1 MDGKA
6 IAGQRRSVASDQFVP
21 CADMPEITRQRQ
33 GEMVRK
39 AFEILLEHPE
49 GLPAK
54 QVLAAVADQLTLS
67 PFEASDYPN
76 RPGVRRFEK
85 ILRFSTIPFVKAGWL
100 AKTKGT
106 WVVTDEGRAV
116 YETHQDAAEFMRA
129 AVALYQEWK
138 RGRPIEQTDDVSAD
152 ISEEAEED
160 IAATVTF
167 EEAEEAAWA
176 DISAHLRAMSPYE
189 FQDLVAALLEAM
201 GYHVAWV
208 APPGPDRGIDIMAGL
223 DPLGIKDP
231 RIKVQVKHRPD
242 TRTASD
248 QLRSFMA
255 VLSDKDVGIFV
266 ASGGFT
272 RDSEAEARTQETR
285 RITLIDLER
294 LVELWV
300 EHYGRIPDTHRQL
313 LPLRPVHYLSVAT

>member
-1 MDGKA
+1 MA
-6 IAGQRRSVASDQFVP
+6 
-21 CADMPEITRQRQ
+21 EITRQRQ

-39 AFEILLEHPE
+39 IFEILLPYPE

-54 QVLAAVADQLTLS
+54 QVVASTLEQMTLS

-76 RPGVRRFEK
+76 LPGVRRFEK
-85 ILRFSTIPFVKAGWL
+85 ILRFSTIAFVKAGWL

-106 WVVTDEGRAV
+106 WVVTDEGRTA
-116 YETHQDAAEFMRA
+116 YLTHSDPAEFMRA

-138 RGRPIEQTDDVSAD
+138 KARPEPADDGEAGVSP
-152 ISEEAEED
+152 EAEED
-160 IAATVTF
+160 IAATGAL

-242 TRTASD
+242 ARTASD
-248 QLRSFMA
+248 QLRSFIA
-255 VLSDKDVGIFV
+255 VLSEKDVGIFV

-272 RDSEAEARTQETR
+272 RDAQIEARTQETR

-294 LVELWV
+294 LVELWI
-300 EHYGRIPDTHRQL
+300 EHYRELSDTQRRL
-313 LPLRPVHYLSVAT
+313 LPLRPVHYLNVAS

>member
-1 MDGKA
+1 MGGRGPLVLGETNCRATVA
-6 IAGQRRSVASDQFVP
+6 IATRPAKRPTRGSGRGTRVASKHLVP

-39 AFEILLEHPE
+39 TFEILLAHPE

-54 QVLAAVADQLTLS
+54 QVLATAADQLTLS

-76 RPGVRRFEK
+76 LPGVRRFEK

-106 WVVTDEGRAV
+106 WVVTDEGRAA
-116 YETHQDAAEFMRA
+116 YETHQDPADFMRA

-138 RGRPIEQTDDVSAD
+138 RARPVEPTDAGSAD
-152 ISEEAEED
+152 ISEAADED
-160 IAATVTF
+160 IAATATI

-176 DISAHLRAMSPYE
+176 DISAHLRAVSPYE

-208 APPGPDRGIDIMAGL
+208 APPGPTGASTSSPASIRWESKIHGSRSRSSTAPMRG
-223 DPLGIKDP
+223 
-231 RIKVQVKHRPD
+231 
-242 TRTASD
+242 
-248 QLRSFMA
+248 
-255 VLSDKDVGIFV
+255 
-266 ASGGFT
+266 
-272 RDSEAEARTQETR
+272 
-285 RITLIDLER
+285 
-294 LVELWV
+294 
-300 EHYGRIPDTHRQL
+300 
-313 LPLRPVHYLSVAT
+313 LRPIS

>member
-1 MDGKA
+1 M
-6 IAGQRRSVASDQFVP
+6 
-21 CADMPEITRQRQ
+21 
-33 GEMVRK
+33 RK
-39 AFEILLEHPE
+39 TFEILLAHPE

-54 QVLAAVADQLTLS
+54 QVLAATAEQLTLS

-100 AKTKGT
+100 VKTKGT
-106 WVVTDEGRAV
+106 WAVTDEGRAA
-116 YETHQDAAEFMRA
+116 YETHREPADFMRA

-138 RGRPIEQTDDVSAD
+138 RARPVEPSDDGSVDVSD
-152 ISEEAEED
+152 ETEEN
-160 IAATVTF
+160 IAATGTL

-176 DISAHLRAMSPYE
+176 DISAHLRALSPYE
-189 FQDLVAALLEAM
+189 FQDLVAALVEAM

-208 APPGPDRGIDIMAGL
+208 APPGPDRGIEIIAGL

-242 TRTASD
+242 ARTASD

-272 RDSEAEARTQETR
+272 RDAETEARTQETR

-294 LVELWV
+294 LVGLWI
-300 EHYGRIPDTHRQL
+300 EHYAEIPDTQRQL
-313 LPLRPVHYLSVAT
+313 LPLQPVHYLNVTA

>member
-1 MDGKA
+1 
-6 IAGQRRSVASDQFVP
+6 
-21 CADMPEITRQRQ
+21 MPDITRQRQ

-39 AFEILLEHPE
+39 AFEILLAHPE
-49 GLPAK
+49 GLQAK
-54 QVLAAVADQLTLS
+54 QVLASAAQGMTLS

-76 RPGVRRFEK
+76 SPGVRRFEK

-100 AKTKGT
+100 TKTKGT
-106 WVVTDEGRAV
+106 WVVTDEGK
-116 YETHQDAAEFMRA
+116 AAYSEHADPADFMRA
-129 AVALYQEWK
+129 AVTLYQEWK
-138 RGRPIEQTDDVSAD
+138 RARPDESSDGGPPD
-152 ISEEAEED
+152 ISEDDED
-160 IAATVTF
+160 HIAATSTI

-176 DISAHLRAMSPYE
+176 DISGHIRSMSPYE

-208 APPGPDRGIDIMAGL
+208 APPGPDRGIDIIAGL

-242 TRTASD
+242 SRTASD

-272 RDSEAEARTQETR
+272 RDAQTEARTQENR

-294 LVELWV
+294 LVELWI
-300 EHYGRIPDTHRQL
+300 EHYATISDVQRQL
-313 LPLRPVHYLSVAT
+313 LPLRPIHYLNVAA